1 MYPFDALWDSTGD
14 VTKARIGREL
24 ATQLANHDALLST
37 MYHQTPPA
45 MSDNDVRRIA
55 EAVVDEQER
64 RAAHPLRV
72 TAADVRRWIR

>member
-24 ATQLANHDALLST
+24 AAQLTNHD
-37 MYHQTPPA
+37 
-45 MSDNDVRRIA
+45 DVQRIA
-55 EAVVDEQER
+55 EAIVDEQER

>member
-24 ATQLANHDALLST
+24 AAQLTNHDALLST
-37 MYHQTPPA
+37 MYRPTPPA
-45 MSDNDVRRIA
+45 MSNDDVQRIA
-55 EAVVDEQER
+55 EAIVDEQER